1 MIGTLKLFLDTRNYR
16 EVAGL
21 WLIGSMLA
29 TMLGTLL
36 GVFGP
41 LIRWIATLPAGAESG
56 PADFIVF
63 LLYAAGLYGAPLLG
77 WRLHARGRYGLAML
91 AGCAPALTCVLG
103 VMWMMRGWSEL
114 A

>member
-1 MIGTLKLFLDTRNYR
+1 MIRTLKLFLDSRNYR

-36 GVFGP
+36 GLFGVMT
-41 LIRWIATLPAGAESG
+41 RWIATLPGGAESG

-63 LLYAAGLYGAPLLG
+63 LLYVAGLYGAPMLG

-103 VMWMMRGWSEL
+103 VMWMMRDWSEL